1 MALKLTLKPGEKFV
15 INGAVV
21 VNGDRRSNLIIQNQV
36 SILREKD
43 VMMPDEASTPVK
55 RIYFA
60 VMMMYL
66 EPDAQEQW
74 HGEFTKRITEFMN
87 VIRGEEALQNCIA
100 VIEAVNKGEHY
111 AALVHC
117 RKLLPFEKERLDY
130 VAAELSDS
138 PEND

>member
-21 VNGDRRSNLIIQNQV
+21 VNGDRRSNLIIQNKV

-43 VMMPDEASTPVK
+43 VMVPDDANTPVK

-66 EPDAQEQW
+66 EPASQKRW
-74 HGEFTKRITEFMN
+74 HEEFNKRVTEFMN
-87 VIRGEEALQNCIA
+87 AIKGEEALQNCIA
-100 VIEAVNKGEHY
+100 IIEAVNAREYYG
-111 AALVHC
+111 ALVSC
-117 RKLLPFEKERLDY
+117 RKLLPFEKERLEY
-130 VAAELSDS
+130 VSSELSD
-138 PEND
+138 DATDD

>member
-21 VNGDRRSNLIIQNQV
+21 VNGDRRSNLIIQNKV

-43 VMMPDEASTPVK
+43 VMVPEDATTPVK

-60 VMMMYL
+60 IMMMYL
-66 EPDAQEQW
+66 EPANTKSWRE
-74 HGEFTKRITEFMN
+74 EFTKRVTEFMN
-87 VIRGEEALQNCIA
+87 AIKGEEALQKCIA
-100 VIEAVNKGEHY
+100 IIEAVNAGEY
-111 AALVHC
+111 YSALVTC

-130 VAAELSDS
+130 VAAELPDGTAQ
-138 PEND
+138 D

>member
-43 VMMPDEASTPVK
+43 VMMPDDANTPVK

-66 EPDAQEQW
+66 EPENQPQW

-87 VIRGEEALQNCIA
+87 VIKGEEALQNCIA
-100 VIEAVNKGEHY
+100 IIESVNKGEQY
-111 AALVHC
+111 TALVHC

-130 VAAELSDS
+130 VSSELSDS
-138 PEND
+138 PEEH

>member
-1 MALKLTLKPGEKFV
+1 MALKLTLKAGEKFV

-21 VNGDRRSNLIIQNQV
+21 INGDRRTNLIIQNKV

-43 VMMPDEASTPVK
+43 VMVPEDADTPVK

-66 EPDAQEQW
+66 EPASQKRWYE
-74 HGEFTKRITEFMN
+74 EFTKRITEFMN
-87 VIRGEEALQNCIA
+87 AIKGEEALQSCI
-100 VIEAVNKGEHY
+100 VIIEAVNAREYY
-111 AALVHC
+111 AALVNC

-130 VAAELSDS
+130 VASELSSNPAD
-138 PEND
+138 D